1 MLKNWLKFFGITN
14 ESVNFVIPDYAMSA
28 GTLFAFSGD
37 KIYMDYSS
45 SLGPIDPKFIM
56 ELILSRLWGY
66 LGQVGK
72 TIRKSAEG
80 KLPEVDVL
88 IIKGQD
94 LALLNKYK

>member
-1 MLKNWLKFFGITN
+1 
-14 ESVNFVIPDYAMSA
+14 MSA